1 VGKMGPVP
9 AGCCPK
15 WPHTA
20 LLVTHLDQPNHT
32 PRALPGTIWAGNAA
46 TWQVLTG
53 PNMSEYLLILVS
65 TVLANNFVLVRFLGL
80 CPLMGVSNKLEGAI
94 GMSVA
99 TMFVLTISSVS
110 SYLLNRYLLQPL
122 ELEYLS
128 TLSFILVIAVVVQL
142 TELIIRKTSPLL
154 YRILGIFLPL
164 ITTNCAVLGVALLNL
179 QEQHNLLQSAL
190 YGFGAATGFGLV
202 LVMFAAMRERIA
214 FADVPVHFR
223 GAPIGLITAGLMAL
237 AFMGFTGLAKL

>member
-1 VGKMGPVP
+1 M
-9 AGCCPK
+9 
-15 WPHTA
+15 T
-20 LLVTHLDQPNHT
+20 
-32 PRALPGTIWAGNAA
+32 
-46 TWQVLTG
+46 
-53 PNMSEYLLILVS
+53 EYFLILVS

-99 TMFVLTISSVS
+99 TMFVLTISSVT
-110 SYLLNRYLLQPL
+110 SYLLSTYLLRPL
-122 ELEYLS
+122 GLEYLS
-128 TLSFILVIAVVVQL
+128 TLSFILVIAAVVQL
-142 TELIIRKTSPLL
+142 TEMVMRKTSPLL
-154 YRILGIFLPL
+154 YRTLGIFLPL
-164 ITTNCAVLGVALLNL
+164 ITTNCAVLGVALLNV

-214 FADVPVHFR
+214 HADVPLHFK